1 MKKAIIIIF
10 GVLLSI
16 FGYFSYKYYFQ
27 DIKNLNSIYLIP
39 RDAIYFVSSEKPIQN
54 WKTISTSKTWQHL
67 QTNAYFAKL
76 TSNADSLDRILKE
89 NANLFDFFGNKKLV
103 ISAHP
108 IATRDYDFLY
118 ITDLEKT
125 AKLLQFKALI
135 KSIFKKEYR
144 ISERN
149 YKDIEILEFFNIK
162 TRETLYLSVINNNV
176 IASYTHTLVEASI
189 DQLNEPTIGR
199 DLRFI
204 EINKKVTDSKLFQ
217 LFVQYNYVDEFVRI
231 LTKTDKKWVQ
241 DLSKNLVFSGFDID
255 LNDKSTITAKGF
267 TNLNENS
274 TYYLQAF
281 QNIGIGS
288 QQIAQVAPHRTS
300 MYFSLGFDDFSKF
313 YRNYSLLQEKDPVSF
328 EKVTANTKKIEDLL
342 DIDIEKNFV
351 DWIGD
356 EIALLKLEPISES
369 ENSDIALVFKA
380 KDAALANRNLD
391 FILERIKKKTPVKF
405 KEINYKDY
413 PIKFMSI
420 KGFFKLFL
428 GGFFKELV
436 TPYYTVIDDYIIFSN
451 HPNTL
456 KYIITN
462 FKENNSLQKAVNYK
476 VFKNNFEQK
485 SNVFVYINTPM
496 LYPTIINSVGE
507 QTQQDLKATQKYF
520 TSFTQIG
527 VQLFSKEDL
536 FKSTFVVQ
544 YKDQESIQYSDEF
557 KSPNFGPFLENE
569 KGDNKNPII
578 VVENTDPFDIIE
590 INPADLNAEEFEV
603 RYKDGQIKVSVP
615 LKNGMKNGIYKAYYK
630 NGTLHFK
637 GRFKDDKRVGKW
649 KKYDT
654 EGNRILQA
662 TY

>member
-1 MKKAIIIIF
+1 MKKAIIIIL

-16 FGYFSYKYYFQ
+16 LGYFSYKYYFQ
-27 DIKNLNSIYLIP
+27 NIKNLNSIYLIP

-54 WKTISTSKTWQHL
+54 WKIISTSKTWQHL

-76 TSNADSLDRILKE
+76 TSSADSLDRILKE
-89 NANLFDFFGNKKLV
+89 NANLFDFLGNKKLV

-108 IATRDYDFLY
+108 ISKRDYDFLY
-118 ITDLEKT
+118 ITDLQKT

-204 EINKKVTDSKLFQ
+204 EINKKVTDNKLFQ

-255 LNDKSTITAKGF
+255 LNDENTITAKGF

-288 QQIAQVAPHRTS
+288 QQIAEVAPHRTS

-313 YRNYSLLQEKDPVSF
+313 YKNYSLLQEKDPVSF
-328 EKVTANTKKIEDLL
+328 EKITANTQKIEDLL
-342 DIDIEKNFV
+342 TIDIKKNFV

-356 EIALLKLEPISES
+356 EIALLKLEPISGS
-369 ENSDIALVFKA
+369 GNNDIALVLKA
-380 KDAALANRNLD
+380 KEAALANKNLD

-462 FKENNSLQKAVNYK
+462 FKESNTLHKAANYK
-476 VFKNNFEQK
+476 VFKNNFEPK
-485 SNVFVYINTPM
+485 SNVFVYMNTPM
-496 LYPTIINSVGE
+496 LYPTIVNSVGE
-507 QTQQDLKATQKYF
+507 KTQQDLKATQKYF

-527 VQLFSKEDL
+527 VQLFSKEDF

-569 KGDNKNPII
+569 KDGNMNPIV

-590 INPADLNAEEFEV
+590 INPADLNTDEFKV
-603 RYKDGQIKVSVP
+603 KYKDGQTKVSVP
-615 LKNGMKNGIYKAYYK
+615 LKDGMKNGIYKAYYK
-630 NGTLHFK
+630 NGVLHFK

-654 EGNRILQA
+654 EGNRILQVS
-662 TY
+662 Y